1 MKQKLPLKK
10 SLLTAGLSLM
20 LVSGAGSVYGF
31 EGAAGNANLSTYP
44 TSSEA
49 MQAQEE
55 TISGVVKDANGAPL
69 MGVSVALQGTTR
81 GVSTDRNGKFSLN
94 IPATGGTLV
103 ISYVGMKSQE
113 IKLTP
118 MKDGQVRAAMD
129 IVLEEEELA
138 AEEVVVNGF
147 AGASKSSFTGAH
159 KTINRDEILK
169 VSTTNLFAAM
179 QVFDPSIRI
188 PVNVEMGS
196 DPNQVPEMYMRG
208 RSGIETVK
216 ELDKV
221 TESSSSYALATN
233 PNLPLFILDGFEV
246 DATKINDLDIYRVK
260 SMTILKDAAATA
272 LYGSR
277 ASNGVITI
285 ETMAPGAGKLSVNYN
300 ATFKVTA
307 PDLSSYNLCN
317 AAEMLE
323 VERRSG
329 LFELWYEDETY
340 TKIFSREKVYHM
352 KKNQIL
358 QGVDTYWLSQPLETM
373 FNQTHSLSVEGGV
386 DDVRIGLD
394 ARYSN
399 ENGVMKESKRN
410 NMSAGVTVD
419 YRTKKLQIKN
429 NASVGI
435 VKSQNSPYGNFS
447 TYTGLKPYYELY
459 DKLTGEIVKEYQ
471 WIDGGT
477 PERNPIWNVVNT
489 KNYDRSEYVEFANNL
504 ALNYFFTDR
513 IYIKG
518 TFSVSRKI
526 EDGEVFKDPKDSSFG
541 TNELN
546 NSGLFEKGSLNTSTR
561 TTDRWNAKFYGVFN
575 KTWNEDHSLMSSA
588 GFDINGN
595 SARYETTTYKGF
607 PNGDRTS
614 PGWAKE
620 QTNRTYTDSKTHLFG
635 GFLTANYTYKDTY
648 MADVS
653 VRMDGSSEFGT
664 DKKWGIF
671 WSAGAGVNL
680 HKMDF
685 MSDYENVDILKIRA
699 NVGRTGKT
707 GFQPYAAE
715 NIYNIDTNDWYM
727 TGIGATLKYL
737 GNPNLSWESATTY
750 NVGID
755 LTMFQNRFDISLDYY
770 HKLTEDMV
778 TEMALP
784 TSSGFSKY
792 TENIGEVVNKG
803 FEIDMSVNVIRT
815 KDVSLDLGFNLA
827 HNDNKLTKVSNALA
841 RYNERIDEYYKQE
854 KNTYNSGSINGGTAN
869 FNNFSSYLNE
879 NVAYTKPYMKYEEGQ
894 SLTGITAMPSWGIN
908 PADGQEIFIRPDG
921 SLTTIWSPDEQT
933 RVGDTEPKASG
944 SFRVSARY
952 KQWSLFTTFLY
963 EFGGDAYNNTLVT
976 AVENVDI
983 LKKNVDRRVLT
994 DRWYTPGQDAR
1005 FKSINARAVVTK
1017 PTSRMVQKNNYV
1029 KFNSLQLSYEFDR
1042 NKLRNIGLRQLKLS
1056 LSMQDIAQWST
1067 VKREMGTSYPFARS
1081 FSLVLNTSF

>member
-20 LVSGAGSVYGF
+20 LVSGAGSVYGL
-31 EGAAGNANLSTYP
+31 EGAVGNASLSTYP

-55 TISGVVKDANGAPL
+55 TITGVVKDVNGAPL

-81 GVSTDRNGKFSLN
+81 GVSTDRNGKFALN
-94 IPATGGTLV
+94 IPSTGGTLV
-103 ISYVGMKSQE
+103 ISYVGMKTQE

-118 MKDGQVRAAMD
+118 MNDGKVRPAMN
-129 IVLEEEELA
+129 IVLEEEDLT
-138 AEEVVVNGF
+138 AEEVVVNGL
-147 AGASKSSFTGAH
+147 AGANKSSFTGAH
-159 KTINRDEILK
+159 TTINREDILK
-169 VSTTNLFAAM
+169 VSTTNIFAAM

-208 RSGIETVK
+208 RSGVDNVK
-216 ELDKV
+216 ELDKA
-221 TESSSSYALATN
+221 TGSTSSYALATN

-277 ASNGVITI
+277 ASNGVIVI
-285 ETMAPGAGKLSVNYN
+285 ETTAPGAGKLSVNYN
-300 ATFKVTA
+300 ATFAVTA
-307 PDLSSYNLCN
+307 PDLSSYNMCN
-317 AAEMLE
+317 AAEMVE
-323 VERRSG
+323 VERRAG
-329 LFELWYEDETY
+329 LFEQWYEGEDA
-340 TKIFSREKVYHM
+340 TKLYSREKLYHS
-352 KKNQIL
+352 KKNQVL

-373 FNQTHSLSVEGGV
+373 FNHTHSIAVEGGV
-386 DDVRIGLD
+386 DDVRVGLD

-399 ENGVMKESKRN
+399 QNGVMKDSKRD
-410 NMSAGVTVD
+410 NMSAGVTID
-419 YRTKKLQIKN
+419 YRNNKLQIKN
-429 NASVGI
+429 KASVGI
-435 VKSQNSPYGNFS
+435 VKSQNSPYGSFS
-447 TYTGLKPYYELY
+447 TYASLKPYYELY
-459 DKLTGEIVKEYQ
+459 DKITGEVVKEYK

-477 PERNPIWNVVNT
+477 AERNPIWNVLNT
-489 KNYDRSEYVEFANNL
+489 KNYDRSEYVEYANNL

-513 IYIKG
+513 IYVKG
-518 TFSVSRKI
+518 TFSISRKI
-526 EDGEVFKDPKDSSFG
+526 EEGEVFLDPKDTSFG
-541 TNELN
+541 TGTLS
-546 NSGLFEKGSLNTSTR
+546 NSNMFGKGSLNTSDR
-561 TTDRWNAKFYGVFN
+561 VTDRWNAKFYGVFN

-595 SARYETTTYKGF
+595 SSTYETSAYKGF

-620 QTNRTYTDSKTHLFG
+620 QTDRTYTDAKTHLFG

-671 WSAGAGVNL
+671 WSAGAGVNM

-685 MSDYENVDILKIRA
+685 LSDYSNLDILKIRA

-707 GFQPYAAE
+707 GFQPYAAS
-715 NIYNIDTNDWYM
+715 NIYAIDVNDWYS
-727 TGIGATLKYL
+727 TGVGATLTYL

-750 NVGID
+750 NVGLD
-755 LTMFQNRFDISLDYY
+755 LTMFQNRFDISFDYY
-770 HKLTEDMV
+770 YKLTQDLV

-784 TSSGFSKY
+784 TSSGFAKY

-803 FEIDMSVNVIRT
+803 FEIDLSVNVIRT
-815 KDVSLDLGFNLA
+815 RDISLDLGFNLA
-827 HNDNKLTKVSNALA
+827 HNKNKMTKISDALA
-841 RYNERIDEYYKQE
+841 RYNERIDEYYKQIAS
-854 KNTYNSGSINGGTAN
+854 T
-869 FNNFSSYLNE
+869 YLNAGTGAGDNFT
-879 NVAYTKPYMKYEEGQ
+879 NVSNHLNQNIAYTKPYMKYEEGQ
-894 SLTGITAMPSWGIN
+894 SLTGITAMRSLGIN
-908 PADGQEIFIRPDG
+908 PADGQEVFVRPDG
-921 SLTTIWSPDEQT
+921 TLTTEWNASEQT
-933 RVGDTEPKASG
+933 RVGDTEPDASG

-952 KQWSLFTTFLY
+952 KNWSLFTTFLY
-963 EFGGDAYNNTLVT
+963 EFGGDAYNSTLVT

-983 LKKNVDRRVLT
+983 LKKNVDRRVLS

-1005 FKSINARAVVTK
+1005 YKSINARASITR

-1029 KFNSLQLSYEFDR
+1029 KFNSLQLSYEFDPKGR
-1042 NKLRNIGLRQLKLS
+1042 HIMACPSSWTGVPMMEEIRTAL
-1056 LSMQDIAQWST
+1056 
-1067 VKREMGTSYPFARS
+1067 
-1081 FSLVLNTSF
+1081 